1 MPEIV
6 MLCKKGEWGSFPESY
21 VYEPKLDG
29 TRCIAVKRGTQVKLI
44 NRRGNDYY
52 TERFPELVEAISQ
65 LEGDLKLDGEI
76 CAKDFS
82 TLAGRAHLQNT
93 FRVELLSK
101 LQPCDY
107 YIFDLLEADG
117 KDLTLLPLRKRK
129 FQLRLRVSS
138 NKRLHLV
145 LPQPLDVLLREV
157 EAKRIEGVVAKDPES
172 PYEFRRSPYWIKFRK
187 EENED
192 LLIIGYEDTDK
203 PTRPYRSLI
212 LKRGER
218 EVQASSGLSEADLRR
233 TNEMF
238 KGRVVRRVGTKNYFA
253 EPVGYAEV
261 RFYGRS
267 EIPFRFPRVVRLR
280 FDK

>member
-1 MPEIV
+1 MPEVV
-6 MLCKKGEWGSFPESY
+6 MLCKKGEWGSFPEGY

-29 TRCIAVKRGTQVKLI
+29 TRCIAVKRGTQVKLS
-44 NRRGNDYY
+44 NRRGDYY

-65 LEGDLKLDGEI
+65 LEGDLTLDGEI
-76 CAKDFS
+76 TSKDFS
-82 TLAGRAHLQNT
+82 TLAGRAHLQDT
-93 FRVELLSK
+93 FRIELLSK

-117 KDLTLLPLRKRK
+117 KDLTSLPLRKRK
-129 FQLRLRVSS
+129 FQLRLRVSE
-138 NKRLHLV
+138 NTRLHLV

-172 PYEFRRSPYWIKFRK
+172 PYEYRRSHYWVKFRK

-192 LLIIGYEDTDK
+192 LPIIGYEDTDK

-218 EVQASSGLSEADLRR
+218 EVQASSGLSEADLRQ
-233 TNEMF
+233 TDEMF
-238 KGRVVRRVGTKNYFA
+238 KGKVVRKVGTKNYFA